1 MATDLLT
8 NTGLQADI
16 NKVKDAV
23 DLETTEGVV
32 SDKLPELEL
41 KMKDEEL
48 VKITEKWE
56 KIWTDS
62 PKKQT
67 WEKQGDENGNYW
79 LGIQT
84 DLPKGAKDRPSVD
97 NILFEAV
104 ETYLPQVT
112 RRNPEPLVTLDY
124 REKDG
129 ENEDPIKTKYVDK
142 VKGRLAD
149 IADKIKLRLQLKTAA
164 RHWGIFLLG
173 VAKFGW
179 DLDRDMP
186 ISQIV
191 RPKKLIL
198 DPDAT
203 ITPAGYTGNRI
214 GEYRKMEAETIK
226 AIIGND
232 KKSAKAIKAID
243 DLVKKDNATEIQ
255 FIEWWTPEY
264 MCWKLGKTILLKR
277 KNPHWNYDK
286 TENPLPTDLSSRGV
300 SVDAYGTATAQPVE
314 IKGINHFP
322 TPQMPYA
329 FLSVFQLGDRPMD
342 ATSLIGQNLSNQD
355 LINKRNKQIDD
366 NADDMNGGMVV
377 SLGRSGLTQPQ
388 AVGVAKA
395 LRNKGV
401 IAIPNGSPNEAIQ
414 RYQPGGL
421 PADVFT
427 QLQDTRA
434 RLRDIFGIRGSSSAG
449 LETEKTV
456 RGKILNRGTD
466 TDRIGGGVSE
476 FLEQMADDMYN
487 WYVQLLYVY
496 DADFQFLE
504 GGVPPKIVVSVKEGS
519 LLPKDSLTIANQ
531 AIDLAIA
538 GKMST
543 LDLYKKLEYPNP
555 EEMAANVWLEV
566 TAPQM
571 LYANDPRVQQVL
583 MMQQQAAQAQAQMQ
597 AGEREQETTGKERE
611 AGQKFDRDINMERV
625 KTENKRS
632 LLSAVPQNKAP

>member
-1 MATDLLT
+1 MATDFLT
-8 NTGLQADI
+8 QTGLDSSI
-16 NKVKDAV
+16 NKVKDSV

-41 KMKDEEL
+41 KMKDEDL

-62 PKKQT
+62 PKKQA
-67 WEKQGDENGNYW
+67 WEKQCDENEKYW

-186 ISQIV
+186 SSQIV

-198 DPDAT
+198 DPEAT
-203 ITPAGYTGNRI
+203 INEGGYTGNRI
-214 GEYRKMEAETIK
+214 GEYRKMEAETLKEIIK
-226 AIIGND
+226 GQ
-232 KKSAKAIKAID
+232 KSAAKATEVID
-243 DLVKKDNATEIQ
+243 ELVKDDGATEIQ
-255 FIEWWTPEY
+255 FIEWWTAEY
-264 MCWKLGKTILLKR
+264 MCWKLGKNIILKR
-277 KNPHWNYDK
+277 KNPHWNYDR
-286 TENPLPTDLSSRGV
+286 TETPTPEELSSPGV
-300 SVDAYGTATAQPVE
+300 SVDDYGTATAASVE
-314 IKGINHFP
+314 IKGINHLP
-322 TPQMPYA
+322 TPRMPYA
-329 FLSVFQLGDRPMD
+329 FLSVFQLGDRPTD

-377 SLGRSGLTQPQ
+377 SLARSGLSQ
-388 AVGVAKA
+388 AQAASVAKA

-401 IAIPNGSPNEAIQ
+401 VAIPDGSPAEAIQ

-421 PADVFT
+421 PADIFN
-427 QLQDTRA
+427 QLMDIRA
-434 RLRDIFGIRGSSSAG
+434 RTRDIFGIRGSSAAG
-449 LETEKTV
+449 LETENTV

-476 FLEQMADDMYN
+476 FLEQMADDIYN

-504 GGVPPKIVVSVKEGS
+504 GATPPKIVVSVKEGS

-531 AIDLAIA
+531 AIDLAVA

-555 EEMAANVWLEV
+555 EEMAANVWLEA

-571 LYANDPRVQQVL
+571 LYQNDPRVQQVI
-583 MMQQQAAQAQAQMQ
+583 MMQQQAAQAQMQMQ
-597 AGEREQETTGKERE
+597 AQQQQQGAMGKQQEM
-611 AGQKFDRDINMERV
+611 GQKMEHDKNMEMM

-632 LLSAVPQNKAP
+632 LLSQVPTKGGP